1 MPFPKLG
8 KAIVVGA
15 IALTVLGSQSHAGMV
30 TGTATYRER
39 IAVPPDATLYVELQ
53 DVSLAD
59 APAIS
64 LAAKRYAMS
73 GVPAQFELAFDDALI
88 KDGHRYVV
96 RASINQG
103 QDLLFTTDTAY
114 PVLTDGAGNSTDLIL
129 VQVQGGAMLDNTQWT
144 AAVLNG
150 AAIEVERRPEIAFAQ
165 DGAFSGSGGCNRF
178 NGQVEISGANISF
191 PDNMAAT
198 LMACPPALEEVERQ
212 FFKALQG
219 TTTYAMEGDAL
230 AFLDAAGEPIIKFV
244 RSQ

>member
-8 KAIVVGA
+8 QAIVVC
-15 IALTVLGSQSHAGMV
+15 ALVLTILGSQSHAGTV
-30 TGTATYRER
+30 TGTAAYRER

-59 APAIS
+59 APAVS
-64 LAAKRYAMS
+64 LAAKRYAMDS
-73 GVPAQFELAFDDALI
+73 VPAQFELTFDDALI

-96 RASINQG
+96 RASISQG

-114 PVLTDGAGNSTDLIL
+114 PVLTDGAGNSADLML
-129 VQVQGGAMLDNTQWT
+129 VQVQGGNMLNNTQWT
-144 AAVLNG
+144 AAALNG
-150 AAIEVERRPEIAFAQ
+150 APIEAERRPEINFAQ

-178 NGQVEISGANISF
+178 NGQADISGVTIAF

-212 FFKALQG
+212 FFQALQSV
-219 TTTYAMEGDAL
+219 TTYAVEGDAL
-230 AFLDAAGEPIIKFV
+230 AFLDAAGEPVIKFV
-244 RSQ
+244 RTR

>member
-8 KAIVVGA
+8 QAIVVSA
-15 IALTVLGSQSHAGMV
+15 IALTVLVSQGHAGMV

-59 APAIS
+59 APAIP
-64 LAAKRYAMS
+64 LAAKRYAMDS
-73 GVPAQFELAFDDALI
+73 VPAQFELTFDDALI

-96 RASINQG
+96 RASINHG

-114 PVLTDGAGNSTDLIL
+114 PVLTDGAGDSADLML

-150 AAIEVERRPEIAFAQ
+150 APIEAERRPEIIFAQ
-165 DGAFSGSGGCNRF
+165 GGAFSGSGGCNRF
-178 NGQVEISGANISF
+178 NGQAEISGASISF

-219 TTTYAMEGDAL
+219 VTTYAMEGDAL
-230 AFLDAAGEPIIKFV
+230 AFLNAAGEPIIKFV
-244 RSQ
+244 RTQ